1 MTIFNPQWRVTIGS
15 TIYTNVTLSGVT
27 MTSGRTDIYSQ
38 PVAGYCSLVIVNL
51 DESQFSFAIND
62 GLTLQVKDSAGA
74 YVAIF
79 GGSITDIAIDV
90 AAAGDAGIVTTA
102 SLTALG
108 ALSRLPKALTDG
120 TLTKELDGLQIEHIL
135 TDLLVNNWNEVPAAL
150 QWNTYPSTE
159 TWANA
164 QNTGLGEIDS
174 GIYELEAR
182 AADVTDMYSLVAALA
197 NSGFGYL
204 YEDAQGR
211 INYAGADHRQNYLAA
226 NGYTTL
232 SANQALSAGIR
243 TTTQAGDVRND
254 IALKYR
260 AGTETASDTTSIA
273 TYGKLSQNISTTL
286 HNTVDAQSQ
295 AQRYL
300 ALRKFPRAKFES
312 ITFPITSPEIDN
324 TTRDALL
331 GIFMGQPIRLTD
343 LPLNIAGGQFEG
355 YVEGWTWSVSYNSI
369 TLTINVSPIEFST
382 VAVYWSQVSASEK
395 WNTLSNTL
403 TWENAIGAVA

>member
-1 MTIFNPQWRVTIGS
+1 MTVFNPEWRVTIGS
-15 TIYTNVTLSGVT
+15 NIYTNVTLSGVT

-51 DESQFSFAIND
+51 DESQFTFAIND
-62 GLTLQVKDSAGA
+62 GLTLQLKDSAGT
-74 YVAIF
+74 YVPIF
-79 GGSITDIAIDV
+79 GGSITDIGIEV
-90 AAAGDAGIVTTA
+90 ATAGDAGIVTTA
-102 SLTALG
+102 ALTALG
-108 ALSRLPKALTDG
+108 ALSRLPKALTEG
-120 TLTKELDGLQIEHIL
+120 VLPKELDGLQIERIL
-135 TDLLVNNWNEVPAAL
+135 TDLLVNTWSEVPAAL
-150 QWNTYPSTE
+150 TWSTYPATE

-174 GIYELEAR
+174 GIYELQAR
-182 AADVTDMYSLVAALA
+182 TADVSDMYSLVSELA

-232 SANQALSAGIR
+232 SANQALAAGIR

-260 AGTETASDTTSIA
+260 AGTEYATDADSIL
-273 TYGKLSQNISTTL
+273 TYGKLSQSITTTL
-286 HNTVDAQSQ
+286 HNEIDAESQ

-300 ALRKFPRAKFES
+300 DLRKFPRAKFES
-312 ITFPITSPEIDN
+312 ITFPITSPEINDA
-324 TTRDALL
+324 TRDALL
-331 GIFMGQPIRLTD
+331 GIFMGQPIKLTD
-343 LPLNIAGGQFEG
+343 LPLNISGGQFEG
-355 YVEGWTWSVSYNSI
+355 YVEGWTWNVSYNSI

-382 VAVYWSQVSASEK
+382 VAVYWSQVSASET

>member
-1 MTIFNPQWRVTIGS
+1 MTVFNPEWRVTIGS
-15 TIYTNVTLSGVT
+15 SIYTNVTLSGVT

-51 DESQFSFAIND
+51 DESQFTFNIND
-62 GLTLQVKDSAGA
+62 GLTLQVKNSAGT
-74 YVAIF
+74 YVPIF
-79 GGSITDIAIDV
+79 GGSITDIGIEV
-90 AAAGDAGIVTTA
+90 ASAGDAGIVTTA
-102 SLTALG
+102 ALTALG
-108 ALSRLPKALTDG
+108 ALSRLPKALTEGVLSTD
-120 TLTKELDGLQIEHIL
+120 LDGDQIETIL
-135 TDLLVNNWNEVPAAL
+135 TDLLVNTWSEVPAAL
-150 QWNTYPSTE
+150 TWSTYPATE
-159 TWANA
+159 TWENA
-164 QNTGLGEIDS
+164 QNTGLGTIDS

-182 AADVTDMYSLVAALA
+182 TSDVTDMYSLVSALA

-243 TTTQAGDVRND
+243 TITQSGDVRND
-254 IALKYR
+254 IALKWKS
-260 AGTETASDTTSIA
+260 GTEYATDAQSIL
-273 TYGKLSQNISTTL
+273 TYGKLSQSITTTL
-286 HNTVDAQSQ
+286 ENEIDAESQ

-300 ALRKFPRAKFES
+300 DLRKFPRAKFES
-312 ITFPITSPEIDN
+312 ITFPITSPELDDS
-324 TTRDALL
+324 TRDALL
-331 GIFMGQPIRLTD
+331 GIFMGQPIKLTD
-343 LPLNIAGGQFEG
+343 LPLNISGGQFEG
-355 YVEGWTWSVSYNSI
+355 YVEGWTWNVSYNSI

-382 VAVYWSQVSASEK
+382 VAVYWSQVSASES

>member
-1 MTIFNPQWRVTIGS
+1 MTVFNPEWRVTIGS
-15 TIYTNVTLSGVT
+15 SIYTNVTLSGVT

-51 DESQFSFAIND
+51 DESQFTFNIND
-62 GLTLQVKDSAGA
+62 GMTLQVKNSAGT
-74 YVAIF
+74 YVPIF
-79 GGSITDIAIDV
+79 GGSITDIGIEV
-90 AAAGDAGIVTTA
+90 ASAGDAGIVTTA
-102 SLTALG
+102 ALTALG
-108 ALSRLPKALTDG
+108 ALSRLPKALTEG
-120 TLTKELDGLQIEHIL
+120 VLAKELDGVQIETIL
-135 TDLLVNNWNEVPAAL
+135 TDLLVNTWNEVPAAL
-150 QWNTYPSTE
+150 TWSTYPATTE
-159 TWANA
+159 WLNA
-164 QNTGLGEIDS
+164 ENTGLGEIDS

-182 AADVTDMYSLVAALA
+182 TADVTDMYSLVSELA

-232 SANQALSAGIR
+232 SANDALSAGIR
-243 TTTQAGDVRND
+243 TITQSGDVRND

-260 AGTETASDTTSIA
+260 AGTEFATDAQSIL
-273 TYGKLSQNISTTL
+273 TYGKLSQSVTTTL
-286 HNTVDAQSQ
+286 HNEVDAEAQ

-300 ALRKFPRAKFES
+300 DLRKFPRAKFES
-312 ITFPITSPEIDN
+312 ITFPITSPEINDA
-324 TTRDALL
+324 TRDALL
-331 GIFMGQPIRLTD
+331 GIFMGQPIKLTD
-343 LPLNIAGGQFEG
+343 LPLNISGGQFEG
-355 YVEGWTWSVSYNSI
+355 YVEGWTWNVSYNSI

-382 VAVYWSQVSASEK
+382 VAVYWSQVSASET

>member
-1 MTIFNPQWRVTIGS
+1 MTVFNPEWRVTIGS
-15 TIYTNVTLSGVT
+15 NIYTNVTLSGIT

-38 PVAGYCSLVIVNL
+38 PVAGYCSLVIINL
-51 DESQFSFAIND
+51 DESQFTFAIND
-62 GLTLQVKDSAGA
+62 GLTLQLKDSSGT
-74 YVAIF
+74 YVPIF
-79 GGSITDIAIDV
+79 GGSITDIAIEV
-90 AAAGDAGIVTTA
+90 ASSGDAGIATTA
-102 SLTALG
+102 ALTALG
-108 ALSRLPKALTDG
+108 ALSRLPKALTEG
-120 TLTKELDGLQIEHIL
+120 VLPKELDGLQIERIL
-135 TDLLVNNWNEVPAAL
+135 TDLLVNTWSEVPAAL
-150 QWNTYPSTE
+150 TWSTYPATE

-174 GIYELEAR
+174 GIYELQAR
-182 AADVTDMYSLVAALA
+182 TADVSDMYSLVSELA

-232 SANQALSAGIR
+232 SANQALAAGIR

-260 AGTETASDTTSIA
+260 AGTEFATDAQSIL
-273 TYGKLSQNISTTL
+273 TYGKLSQSITTTL
-286 HNTVDAQSQ
+286 HNEVDAESQ

-300 ALRKFPRAKFES
+300 DLRKLPRAKFES
-312 ITFPITSPEIDN
+312 ITFPITSPEINDA
-324 TTRDALL
+324 TRDALL
-331 GIFMGQPIRLTD
+331 GIFMGQPIKLTD
-343 LPLNIAGGQFEG
+343 LPLNISGGQFEG
-355 YVEGWTWSVSYNSI
+355 YVEGWTWNVSYNSI

-382 VAVYWSQVSASEK
+382 VAVYWSQVSASET

>member
-1 MTIFNPQWRVTIGS
+1 MTVFNPEWRVTIGS
-15 TIYTNVTLSGVT
+15 NIYTNVTLSGVT

-51 DESQFSFAIND
+51 DESQFTFAIND
-62 GLTLQVKDSAGA
+62 GLTLQLKNSAGT
-74 YVAIF
+74 YVPIF
-79 GGSITDIAIDV
+79 GGSITDIGIEV
-90 AAAGDAGIVTTA
+90 ATAGDAGIVTTA
-102 SLTALG
+102 ALTALG
-108 ALSRLPKALTDG
+108 ALSRLPKALTEGVLAKD
-120 TLTKELDGLQIEHIL
+120 LDGVQIETIL
-135 TDLLVNNWNEVPAAL
+135 TDLLVNTWSEVPAAL
-150 QWNTYPSTE
+150 TWSTYPATE

-174 GIYELEAR
+174 GIYELQAR
-182 AADVTDMYSLVAALA
+182 TADVSDMYSLVSELA

-232 SANQALSAGIR
+232 SANQALAAGIR

-260 AGTETASDTTSIA
+260 AGTEFATDTASILA
-273 TYGKLSQNISTTL
+273 YGKLSQSITTTL
-286 HNTVDAQSQ
+286 HNEVDAESQ

-300 ALRKFPRAKFES
+300 DLRKFPRAKFES
-312 ITFPITSPEIDN
+312 ITFPITSPEINDA
-324 TTRDALL
+324 TRDALL
-331 GIFMGQPIRLTD
+331 GIFMGQPIKLTD
-343 LPLNIAGGQFEG
+343 LPLNISGGQFEG
-355 YVEGWTWSVSYNSI
+355 YVEGWTWNVSYNSI

-382 VAVYWSQVSASEK
+382 VAVYWSQVSASET

>member
-1 MTIFNPQWRVTIGS
+1 MTVFNPEWRVSIGAS
-15 TIYTNVTLSGVT
+15 IYTNVTLSGVT

-51 DESQFSFAIND
+51 DESQFTFAIND
-62 GLTLQVKDSAGA
+62 GLTLQVKNSAGT
-74 YVAIF
+74 YVPIF
-79 GGSITDIAIDV
+79 GGSITDIGIEV
-90 AAAGDAGIVTTA
+90 ATAGDAGIVTTA
-102 SLTALG
+102 ALTALG
-108 ALSRLPKALTDG
+108 ALSRLPKALTEG
-120 TLTKELDGLQIEHIL
+120 VLSKELDGVQIETIL
-135 TDLLVNNWNEVPAAL
+135 TDLLVNTWNEVPAAL
-150 QWNTYPSTE
+150 EWATYPATT
-159 TWANA
+159 TWLNA
-164 QNTGLGEIDS
+164 ENTGLGEIDS
-174 GIYELEAR
+174 GIYELQAR
-182 AADVTDMYSLVAALA
+182 SSDVTDMYSLVAELA

-243 TTTQAGDVRND
+243 TVTQSGDVRND

-260 AGTETASDTTSIA
+260 AGTEFATDAQSIL
-273 TYGKLSQNISTTL
+273 TYGKLSQSITTTL
-286 HNTVDAQSQ
+286 HNTVDAESQ

-300 ALRKFPRAKFES
+300 DLRKFPRAKFES
-312 ITFPITSPEIDN
+312 ITFPITSPEINDA
-324 TTRDALL
+324 TRDALL
-331 GIFMGQPIRLTD
+331 GIFMGQPIKLTD
-343 LPLNIAGGQFEG
+343 LPLNISGGQFEG
-355 YVEGWTWSVSYNSI
+355 YVEGWTWNVSYNSI

-382 VAVYWSQVSASEK
+382 VAVYWSQVSASET

>member
-1 MTIFNPQWRVTIGS
+1 MTVFNPEWRVTIGAS
-15 TIYTNVTLSGVT
+15 IYTNVTLSGVT

-38 PVAGYCSLVIVNL
+38 PVAGYCSLIIVNL
-51 DESQFSFAIND
+51 DESQFTFNIND
-62 GLTLQVKDSAGA
+62 GLTLQVKNSAGT
-74 YVAIF
+74 YVPIF
-79 GGSITDIAIDV
+79 GGSITDIGIEV
-90 AAAGDAGIVTTA
+90 ATAGDAGIVTTA
-102 SLTALG
+102 ALTALG
-108 ALSRLPKALTDG
+108 ALSRLPKALTEG
-120 TLTKELDGLQIEHIL
+120 VLHKALDGVQIETIL
-135 TDLLVNNWNEVPAAL
+135 TDLLVNTWNEVPAAL
-150 QWNTYPSTE
+150 QWNTYPATE
-159 TWANA
+159 TWLNA

-174 GIYELEAR
+174 GIYELQAR
-182 AADVTDMYSLVAALA
+182 TSDVTDMYSLVSALA

-243 TTTQAGDVRND
+243 TITQSGDVRND

-260 AGTETASDTTSIA
+260 SGTEYATDAQSIL
-273 TYGKLSQNISTTL
+273 TYGKLSQSISTTL
-286 HNTVDAQSQ
+286 HNTIDAESQ

-300 ALRKFPRAKFES
+300 DLRKFPRAKFES
-312 ITFPITSPEIDN
+312 ITFPITSPELNDA
-324 TTRDALL
+324 TRDALL
-331 GIFMGQPIRLTD
+331 GIFMGQPIKLTD
-343 LPLNIAGGQFEG
+343 LPLNISGGQFEG
-355 YVEGWTWSVSYNSI
+355 YVEGWTWNVSYNSI

-382 VAVYWSQVSASEK
+382 VAVYWSQVSASET

>member
-1 MTIFNPQWRVTIGS
+1 MTVFNPEWRVTIGS
-15 TIYTNVTLSGVT
+15 SIYTNVTLSGVT

-38 PVAGYCSLVIVNL
+38 PIAGYCSLVIVNL
-51 DESQFSFAIND
+51 DESQFTFAIND
-62 GLTLQVKDSAGA
+62 GLTLQLKNSAGT
-74 YVAIF
+74 YVPIF

-108 ALSRLPKALTDG
+108 ALSRLPKALTEG
-120 TLTKELDGLQIEHIL
+120 VLSKQLDGVQIETIL
-135 TDLLVNNWNEVPAAL
+135 TDLLVNTWSEVPAAL
-150 QWNTYPSTE
+150 TWNTYSPTVE
-159 TWANA
+159 WLDAE
-164 QNTGLGEIDS
+164 NTGLGEIDS

-182 AADVTDMYSLVAALA
+182 TSDVTDMYSLVAELA

-260 AGTETASDTTSIA
+260 AGTEYATDAQSIL
-273 TYGKLSQNISTTL
+273 TYGKLSQSITTTL
-286 HNTVDAQSQ
+286 HNEVDAESQ

-300 ALRKFPRAKFES
+300 DLRKFPRAKFES
-312 ITFPITSPEIDN
+312 ITFPITSPEIDDS
-324 TTRDALL
+324 TRDALL
-331 GIFMGQPIRLTD
+331 GIFMGQPIKLTD
-343 LPLNIAGGQFEG
+343 LPLNISGGQFEG
-355 YVEGWTWSVSYNSI
+355 YVEGWTWNVSYNSI

-382 VAVYWSQVSASEK
+382 VAVYWSQVSASET

>member
-1 MTIFNPQWRVTIGS
+1 MTVFNPEWRVTIGS
-15 TIYTNVTLSGVT
+15 NIYTNVTLSGVT

-51 DESQFSFAIND
+51 DESQFTFAIND
-62 GLTLQVKDSAGA
+62 GLTLQLKNSAGT
-74 YVAIF
+74 YVPIF
-79 GGSITDIAIDV
+79 GGSITDIGIEV
-90 AAAGDAGIVTTA
+90 ATAGDAGIVTTA
-102 SLTALG
+102 ALTALG
-108 ALSRLPKALTDG
+108 ALSRLPKALTEG
-120 TLTKELDGLQIEHIL
+120 VLPKELDGLQIERIL
-135 TDLLVNNWNEVPAAL
+135 TDLLVNTWSEVPAAL
-150 QWNTYPSTE
+150 TWSTYPATE

-174 GIYELEAR
+174 GIYELQAR
-182 AADVTDMYSLVAALA
+182 TADVSDMYSLVSELA

-232 SANQALSAGIR
+232 SANQALAAGIR

-260 AGTETASDTTSIA
+260 AGTEFATDAQSIL
-273 TYGKLSQNISTTL
+273 TYGKLSQSITTTL
-286 HNTVDAQSQ
+286 HNEVDAESQ

-300 ALRKFPRAKFES
+300 DLRKFPRAKFES
-312 ITFPITSPEIDN
+312 ITFPITSPEINDA
-324 TTRDALL
+324 TRDALL
-331 GIFMGQPIRLTD
+331 GIFMGQPIKLTD
-343 LPLNIAGGQFEG
+343 LPLNISGGQFEG
-355 YVEGWTWSVSYNSI
+355 YVEGWTWNVSYNSI
-369 TLTINVSPIEFST
+369 SLTINVSPIEFST
-382 VAVYWSQVSASEK
+382 VAVYWSQVSASET

>member
-1 MTIFNPQWRVTIGS
+1 MTVFNPEWRVTIGA

-51 DESQFSFAIND
+51 DESQFTFAIND
-62 GLTLQVKDSAGA
+62 GLTLQIKNSAGT
-74 YVAIF
+74 YVPIF
-79 GGSITDIAIDV
+79 GGSITDIGIEV
-90 AAAGDAGIVTTA
+90 ATAGDAGIVTTA
-102 SLTALG
+102 ALTALG
-108 ALSRLPKALTDG
+108 ALSRLPKALTEG
-120 TLTKELDGLQIEHIL
+120 VLSKELDGVQIETIL
-135 TDLLVNNWNEVPAAL
+135 TDLLVNTWTEVPAAL
-150 QWNTYPSTE
+150 EWATYPATE

-182 AADVTDMYSLVAALA
+182 TADVTDMYSLVSALA

-243 TTTQAGDVRND
+243 TITQSGDVRND
-254 IALKYR
+254 IALKWR
-260 AGTETASDTTSIA
+260 DGTEYATDVQSIL
-273 TYGKLSQNISTTL
+273 TYGKLSQSITTTL
-286 HNTVDAQSQ
+286 ENEIDAESQ

-300 ALRKFPRAKFES
+300 DLRKFPRAKFES
-312 ITFPITSPEIDN
+312 ITFPITSPEINDA
-324 TTRDALL
+324 TRDALL
-331 GIFMGQPIRLTD
+331 GIFMGQPIKLTD
-343 LPLNIAGGQFEG
+343 LPLNISGGQFEG
-355 YVEGWTWSVSYNSI
+355 YVEGWTWNVSYNSI

-382 VAVYWSQVSASEK
+382 VAVYWSQVSASET

>member
-1 MTIFNPQWRVTIGS
+1 MTVFNPEWRVTIGS
-15 TIYTNVTLSGVT
+15 NIYTNVTLSGVT

-51 DESQFSFAIND
+51 DESQFTFAIND
-62 GLTLQVKDSAGA
+62 GLTLQLKNSAGT
-74 YVAIF
+74 YVPIF
-79 GGSITDIAIDV
+79 GGSITDIGIEV
-90 AAAGDAGIVTTA
+90 ATAGDAGIVTTA
-102 SLTALG
+102 ALTALG
-108 ALSRLPKALTDG
+108 ALSRLPKALTEG
-120 TLTKELDGLQIEHIL
+120 VLPKELDGVQIETIL
-135 TDLLVNNWNEVPAAL
+135 TDLLVNTWTEVPAAL
-150 QWNTYPSTE
+150 EWATYPATE

-174 GIYELEAR
+174 GIYELQAR
-182 AADVTDMYSLVAALA
+182 TADVSDMYSLVSELA

-232 SANQALSAGIR
+232 SANQALAAGIR

-260 AGTETASDTTSIA
+260 AGTEFATDAQSIL
-273 TYGKLSQNISTTL
+273 TYGKLSQSITTTL
-286 HNTVDAQSQ
+286 HNEIDAESQ

-300 ALRKFPRAKFES
+300 DLRKFPRAKFES
-312 ITFPITSPEIDN
+312 ITFPITSPEINDA
-324 TTRDALL
+324 TRDALL
-331 GIFMGQPIRLTD
+331 GIFMGQPIKLTD
-343 LPLNIAGGQFEG
+343 LPLNISGGQFEG
-355 YVEGWTWSVSYNSI
+355 YVEGWTWNVSYNSI

-382 VAVYWSQVSASEK
+382 VAVYWSQVSASET

>member
-1 MTIFNPQWRVTIGS
+1 MTVFNPEWRVTIGS
-15 TIYTNVTLSGVT
+15 NIYTNVTLSGVT

-51 DESQFSFAIND
+51 DESQFTFAIND
-62 GLTLQVKDSAGA
+62 GLTLQLKNSAGT
-74 YVAIF
+74 YVPIF
-79 GGSITDIAIDV
+79 GGSITDIGIEV
-90 AAAGDAGIVTTA
+90 ATAGDAGIVTTA
-102 SLTALG
+102 ALTALG
-108 ALSRLPKALTDG
+108 ALSRLPKALTEG
-120 TLTKELDGLQIEHIL
+120 VLSKELDGVQIETIL
-135 TDLLVNNWNEVPAAL
+135 TDLLVNTWNEVPAAL
-150 QWNTYPSTE
+150 EWVTYPATT
-159 TWANA
+159 TWENA
-164 QNTGLGEIDS
+164 ENTGLGTIDS

-182 AADVTDMYSLVAALA
+182 TADVSDMYSLVSELA

-232 SANQALSAGIR
+232 SANQALAAGIR

-260 AGTETASDTTSIA
+260 AGTEFATDADSIL
-273 TYGKLSQNISTTL
+273 TYGKLSQSITTTL
-286 HNTVDAQSQ
+286 HNKVDAESQ

-300 ALRKFPRAKFES
+300 DLRKFPRAKFES
-312 ITFPITSPEIDN
+312 ITFPITSPEINDA
-324 TTRDALL
+324 TRDALL
-331 GIFMGQPIRLTD
+331 GIFMGQPIKLTD
-343 LPLNIAGGQFEG
+343 LPLNISGGQFEG
-355 YVEGWTWSVSYNSI
+355 YVEGWTWNVSYNSI

-382 VAVYWSQVSASEK
+382 VAVYWSQVSASET

-403 TWENAIGAVA
+403 TWENAIGAVT

>member
-1 MTIFNPQWRVTIGS
+1 MTVFNPEWRVTIGS
-15 TIYTNVTLSGVT
+15 NIYTNVTLSGVT

-51 DESQFSFAIND
+51 DESQFTFAIND
-62 GLTLQVKDSAGA
+62 GLTLQLKNSAGT
-74 YVAIF
+74 YVPIF
-79 GGSITDIAIDV
+79 GGSITDIGIEV
-90 AAAGDAGIVTTA
+90 ATAGDAGIVTTA
-102 SLTALG
+102 ALTALG
-108 ALSRLPKALTDG
+108 ALSRLPKALTEGVLAKD
-120 TLTKELDGLQIEHIL
+120 LDGVQIETIL
-135 TDLLVNNWNEVPAAL
+135 TDLLVNTWSEVPAAL
-150 QWNTYPSTE
+150 EWATYPATT
-159 TWANA
+159 TWLNA
-164 QNTGLGEIDS
+164 ENTGLGEIDS
-174 GIYELEAR
+174 GIYELQAR
-182 AADVTDMYSLVAALA
+182 SSDVTDMYSLVSELA

-232 SANQALSAGIR
+232 SANQALAAGIR

-260 AGTETASDTTSIA
+260 AGTETATDVQSIL
-273 TYGKLSQNISTTL
+273 TYGKLSQSITTTL
-286 HNTVDAQSQ
+286 HNTVDAESQ

-300 ALRKFPRAKFES
+300 DLRKFPRAKFES
-312 ITFPITSPEIDN
+312 ITFPITSPEINDS
-324 TTRDALL
+324 TRDALL
-331 GIFMGQPIRLTD
+331 GIFMGQPIKLTD
-343 LPLNIAGGQFEG
+343 LPLNISGGQFEG
-355 YVEGWTWSVSYNSI
+355 YVEGWTWNVSYNSI

-382 VAVYWSQVSASEK
+382 VAVYWSQVSASES

>member
-1 MTIFNPQWRVTIGS
+1 MTVFNPQWKVTIGS
-15 TIYTNVTLSGVT
+15 LEYTNVTLSGVT

-51 DESQFSFAIND
+51 DESQFTFAIND
-62 GLTLQVKDSAGA
+62 GLTLQLKDSTGV
-74 YVAIF
+74 YVPVF

-90 AAAGDAGIVTTA
+90 AAAGDAAIVTTA

-108 ALSRLPKALTDG
+108 ALARLPKALTDG
-120 TLTKELDGLQIEHIL
+120 TLSKTLDGLQIKHIL

-150 QWNTYPSTE
+150 QWNSYPSTE

-174 GIYELEAR
+174 GIYELQAR
-182 AADVTDMYSLVAALA
+182 AADVTDMYSLVSALA

-260 AGTETASDTTSIA
+260 AGTETATSATSIA
-273 TYGKLSQNISTTL
+273 TYGKLSQSIDTTL
-286 HNTVDAQSQ
+286 HNTVDAVSQ

-300 ALRKFPRAKFES
+300 DLRKFPRAKFES
-312 ITFPITSPEIDN
+312 ITFPITSPEIDDS
-324 TTRDALL
+324 TRDALL

-343 LPLNIAGGQFEG
+343 LPLNISGGQFEG

-382 VAVYWSQVSASEK
+382 VAVYWSQVSASES

>member
-1 MTIFNPQWRVTIGS
+1 MTIFNPEWRVTIGS
-15 TIYTNVTLSGVT
+15 NIYTNVTLSGIT

-38 PVAGYCSLVIVNL
+38 PVAGYCSLVIINL
-51 DESQFSFAIND
+51 DESQFTFAIND
-62 GLTLQVKDSAGA
+62 GLTLQLKNSAGT
-74 YVAIF
+74 YVPIF
-79 GGSITDIAIDV
+79 GGSITDIAVEV
-90 AAAGDAGIVTTA
+90 ASAGDAGIATTA
-102 SLTALG
+102 ALTALG
-108 ALSRLPKALTDG
+108 ALSRLPKALTEG
-120 TLTKELDGLQIEHIL
+120 VLSKELDGVQIETIL
-135 TDLLVNNWNEVPAAL
+135 TDLLVNTWSEVPAAL
-150 QWNTYPSTE
+150 TWSTYPATE

-174 GIYELEAR
+174 GIYELQAR
-182 AADVTDMYSLVAALA
+182 TADVTDMYSLVSELA

-232 SANQALSAGIR
+232 SANQALAAGIR

-260 AGTETASDTTSIA
+260 AGTEFATDAQSIL
-273 TYGKLSQNISTTL
+273 TYGKLSQSITTTL
-286 HNTVDAQSQ
+286 HNEIDAESQ

-300 ALRKFPRAKFES
+300 DLRKFPRAKFES
-312 ITFPITSPEIDN
+312 ITFPITSPEIDDS
-324 TTRDALL
+324 TRDALL
-331 GIFMGQPIRLTD
+331 GIFMGQPIKLTD
-343 LPLNIAGGQFEG
+343 LPLNISGGQFEG

-382 VAVYWSQVSASEK
+382 VAVYWSQVSASET

>member
-1 MTIFNPQWRVTIGS
+1 MTIFNPQWKVTIGS
-15 TIYTNVTLSGVT
+15 NIYTNVTLSGVT

-38 PVAGYCSLVIVNL
+38 PIAGYCSLVIVNL
-51 DESQFSFAIND
+51 DESQFDFAIND
-62 GLTLQVKDSAGA
+62 GLTLQVKNSAGT

-150 QWNTYPSTE
+150 QWNTYPAIE

-174 GIYELEAR
+174 GIYELQAR

-260 AGTETASDTTSIA
+260 AGTETATDVTSIA
-273 TYGKLSQNISTTL
+273 TYGKLSQSIDTTL

-382 VAVYWSQVSASEK
+382 VAVYWSQVSASES

>member
-1 MTIFNPQWRVTIGS
+1 MTVFNPEWRVTIGS
-15 TIYTNVTLSGVT
+15 NIYTNVTLSGVT

-51 DESQFSFAIND
+51 DESQFTFAIND
-62 GLTLQVKDSAGA
+62 GLTLQLKNSAGT
-74 YVAIF
+74 YVPIF
-79 GGSITDIAIDV
+79 GGSITDIGIEV
-90 AAAGDAGIVTTA
+90 ATAGDAGIVTTA
-102 SLTALG
+102 ALTALG
-108 ALSRLPKALTDG
+108 ALSRLPKALTEG
-120 TLTKELDGLQIEHIL
+120 VLPKELDGLQIERIL
-135 TDLLVNNWNEVPAAL
+135 TDLLVNTWSEVPAAL
-150 QWNTYPSTE
+150 TWSTYPATE

-174 GIYELEAR
+174 GIYELQAR
-182 AADVTDMYSLVAALA
+182 TADVSDMYSLVSELA

-232 SANQALSAGIR
+232 SANQALAAGIR

-260 AGTETASDTTSIA
+260 AGTEFATDAASIL
-273 TYGKLSQNISTTL
+273 TYGKLSQSITTTL
-286 HNTVDAQSQ
+286 HNEIDAESQ

-300 ALRKFPRAKFES
+300 DLRKLPRAKFES
-312 ITFPITSPEIDN
+312 ITFPITSPEINDA
-324 TTRDALL
+324 TRDALL
-331 GIFMGQPIRLTD
+331 GIFMGQPIKLTD
-343 LPLNIAGGQFEG
+343 LPLNISGGQFEG

-369 TLTINVSPIEFST
+369 SLTINVSPIEFST
-382 VAVYWSQVSASEK
+382 VAVYWSQVSASET

>member
-1 MTIFNPQWRVTIGS
+1 MTVFNPEWRVTIGS
-15 TIYTNVTLSGVT
+15 NIYTNVTLSGVT

-51 DESQFSFAIND
+51 DESQFTFAIND
-62 GLTLQVKDSAGA
+62 GLTLQLKNSAGT
-74 YVAIF
+74 YVPIF
-79 GGSITDIAIDV
+79 GGSITDIGIEV
-90 AAAGDAGIVTTA
+90 ATAGDAGIVTTA
-102 SLTALG
+102 ALTALG
-108 ALSRLPKALTDG
+108 ALSRLPKALTEG
-120 TLTKELDGLQIEHIL
+120 VLSKELDGVQIETIL
-135 TDLLVNNWNEVPAAL
+135 TDLLVNTWNEVPAAL
-150 QWNTYPSTE
+150 EWATYPATT
-159 TWANA
+159 TWLNA
-164 QNTGLGEIDS
+164 ENTGLGEIDS
-174 GIYELEAR
+174 GIYELQAR
-182 AADVTDMYSLVAALA
+182 SADVSDMYSLVSELA

-232 SANQALSAGIR
+232 SANQALAAGIR

-260 AGTETASDTTSIA
+260 AGTEFATDADSIL
-273 TYGKLSQNISTTL
+273 TYGKLSQSITTTL
-286 HNTVDAQSQ
+286 HNTVDAESQ

-300 ALRKFPRAKFES
+300 DLRKFPRAKFES
-312 ITFPITSPEIDN
+312 ITFPITSPEINDA
-324 TTRDALL
+324 TRDALL
-331 GIFMGQPIRLTD
+331 GIFMGQPIKLTD
-343 LPLNIAGGQFEG
+343 LPLNISGGQFEG

-382 VAVYWSQVSASEK
+382 VAVYWSQVSPSET